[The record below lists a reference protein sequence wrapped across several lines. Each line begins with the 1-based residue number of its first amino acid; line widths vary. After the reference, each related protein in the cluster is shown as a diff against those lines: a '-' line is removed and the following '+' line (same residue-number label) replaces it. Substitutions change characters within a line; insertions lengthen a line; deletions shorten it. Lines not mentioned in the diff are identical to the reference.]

1 MAVSKKLKTSVR
13 ARPVAVTIAVTVVG
27 YGLVIGT
34 FLGVIDFYPDLSKG
48 TVDVL
53 THLIAVIN
61 TGALAALLAG
71 VYFISNR
78 DVHKHAISMLIAFSL
93 ILLFLV
99 VYVFRVGGGETKAIV
114 APDLV
119 TTVYRVMLAIHI
131 LLSIVSVPVV
141 VYAVVLGL
149 TRTPAELAESLK
161 STVGRVA
168 ASAWI
173 LSLTLGI
180 VTYFLLNHVYDSK
193 PLESVLIVGLVSL
206 RPLSPLTVFRS
217 LLARLHQ

>member
-1 MAVSKKLKTSVR
+1 MSVAHTLKSSAR
-13 ARPVAVTIAVTVVG
+13 DRPVAVTVAVTVLG

-34 FLGVIDFYPDLSKG
+34 FLGIIDFYPDLSKG
-48 TVDVL
+48 TVDLL
-53 THLIAVIN
+53 THLIAIIN
-61 TGALAALLAG
+61 TGALAALVAG
-71 VYFISNR
+71 VYFISQR
-78 DVHKHAISMLIAFSL
+78 EITKHATSMLIAFSL

-119 TTVYRVMLAIHI
+119 TTVYRAMLAIHI

-161 STVGRVA
+161 STVGRLA

-173 LSLTLGI
+173 LSLALGI
-180 VTYFLLNHVYDSK
+180 ITYFMLNHVYDSE
-193 PLESVLIVGLVSL
+193 PLNSVVFLGAVGLRPALSDGLASL
-206 RPLSPLTVFRS
+206 FDD
-217 LLARLHQ
+217 